1 MDSPVTKPGY
11 QVVSSSL
18 VARFIAGNREELE
31 ERKNWHDLM
40 MCLLNCFENSPRD
53 MVIVGCHFAEW
64 IINSIRFS
72 RIIPTFNSFLDMNI
86 RKVRVNISN
95 DLFFRTPGDRI
106 KKTVVHVHLEDYMGI
121 QSLLT
126 FEVKKKQETEMKRLQ
141 TLAAETVANN
151 ITKGGDI
158 DIEHGYLYHLRV
170 PIPLLKDI
178 KKEYNEFLQ
187 VDKRPISISKS
198 LETRES
204 GMSVE
209 AGSHRT

>member
-11 QVVSSSL
+11 QLVSSSF
-18 VARFIAGNREELE
+18 VARFIAGNREELV

-53 MVIVGCHFAEW
+53 MFIVGCEAADW
-64 IINSIRFS
+64 IINSIHFS
-72 RIIPTFNSFLDMNI
+72 RIIPTFLGMNI
-86 RKVRVNISN
+86 RNVGVQISN
-95 DLFFRTPGDRI
+95 DLFFGKPGDRI
-106 KKTVVHVHLEDYMGI
+106 KKTVVYVHLEDHEGI
-121 QSLLT
+121 QSMLT

-187 VDKRPISISKS
+187 VDRRPISISKS

-204 GMSVE
+204 GISVE